1 MKPTDRN
8 LGMDRP
14 ISRRDLL
21 HGMGALAASALVPGC
36 AQPNQVSALDHTGA
50 AGYPPALTGFRG
62 SHDGSFEVAHQF
74 ARKGRSDWGTVQS
87 PDSDIYDLVVVG
99 GGISGLA
106 AAHFFLKQKP
116 TARILILDNH
126 DDFGGCA
133 RRNEFQV
140 GGRTLIGYGGNQTL
154 VQPSGY
160 SDVVKGLLRD
170 LGVDVERF
178 ETAYDWEFYRRNGLR
193 AGIYFNRK
201 DWGVDRTI
209 PFDMG
214 IFTDDYLPLAPSSLS
229 PREAVAQMP
238 ISEPAQ
244 REFLRLLLADQD
256 QIPDIPPD
264 AKEVYLYSFSYRE
277 FLSKHLNIREP
288 EVFAVLQDLTSDSG
302 VGIEATPAMD
312 ALSYTGLPGWDASG
326 LPETEEVEPYI
337 HHFPDGNASIAR
349 LLVRE
354 MIPAVAPGN
363 TMDDVV
369 TARFDYSKLDRAN
382 SPVRLRLES
391 TVVGVKHDGDPN
403 SAKRVRITYVRG
415 GRAYRVQARSCV
427 LACDN
432 AMIPHLCPELPA
444 PQREALA
451 LQIKTP
457 MLYTTVALRNWQAW
471 KKLGIGAAVAPG
483 SYHVNAM
490 LDFPVSLGG
499 YSFAKDPDDPIAV
512 HMERF
517 PHRANRGLTLREQSR
532 IGRRNMLTTSFE
544 TIERRIRSQLAG
556 MLAAGGFDPARD
568 IEGITVNRWPHGYAY
583 TWYNPLFDPVYEDD
597 EDERYPHMRARKR
610 FGRIAIANADSGANA
625 MLETAVEQ
633 GHRAVAELT

>member
-21 HGMGALAASALVPGC
+21 HGMGALAASALIPGC
-36 AQPNQVSALDHTGA
+36 AQPNQVSALEHTGA
-50 AGYPPALTGFRG
+50 VGYPPALTGFRG
-62 SHDGSFEVAHQF
+62 SHDGSFEVAHEF

-87 PDSDIYDLVVVG
+87 PDSDIYDLVIVG

-106 AAHFFLKQKP
+106 AAHFFSKQKP

-154 VQPSGY
+154 VQPSKY
-160 SDVVKGLLRD
+160 SDVVKGLMRD

-193 AGIYFNRK
+193 AGIYFNRE

-209 PFDMG
+209 PWDMG
-214 IFTDDYLPLAPSSLS
+214 IFTDDYLPLAPSTLS
-229 PREAVAQMP
+229 PEEAVAQMP

-244 REFLRLLLADQD
+244 REFTRLLLADQD

-264 AKEVYLYSFSYRE
+264 AKEVYLYSVSYRE
-277 FLSKHLNIREP
+277 FLSRHLNIGDP

-312 ALSYTGLPGWDASG
+312 ALSYTGLPGWKAAG
-326 LPETEEVEPYI
+326 LPDTEEPEPYI

-354 MIPAVAPGN
+354 MIPAVAPGK

-369 TARFDYSKLDRAN
+369 TARFDYSKLDEAKSR
-382 SPVRLRLES
+382 VRLRVGS
-391 TVVGVKHDGDPN
+391 TVVRVEHDGDPM
-403 SAKRVRITYVRG
+403 SAKRVRISYVRG
-415 GRAYRVQARSCV
+415 GRAYRVQSRSCV
-427 LACDN
+427 LACYN
-432 AMIPHLCPELPA
+432 NMIPYLCPELPA

-451 LQIKTP
+451 LQVKTP
-457 MLYTTVALRNWQAW
+457 ILYTTVALRNWQAW

-483 SYHVNAM
+483 SYHINAM

-499 YSFAKDPDDPIAV
+499 YRFAKAPDDPIAV

-517 PHRANRGLTLREQSR
+517 PHQSNSGLTPREQR
-532 IGRRNMLTTSFE
+532 RLGRYELLSTPFD
-544 TIERRIRSQLAG
+544 TIERNIRSQLAG
-556 MLAAGGFDPARD
+556 MLAAGEFDPARD
-568 IEGITVNRWPHGYAY
+568 IEGITVNRWAHGYSY
-583 TWYNPLFDPVYEDD
+583 WYNPLFDPVYEDD
-597 EDERYPHMRARKR
+597 DDERYPHMRARRR
-610 FGRIAIANADSGANA
+610 FGRIAIANSDAGASA
-625 MLETAVEQ
+625 MVESAIEQ
-633 GHRAVAELT
+633 AHRAVTELT